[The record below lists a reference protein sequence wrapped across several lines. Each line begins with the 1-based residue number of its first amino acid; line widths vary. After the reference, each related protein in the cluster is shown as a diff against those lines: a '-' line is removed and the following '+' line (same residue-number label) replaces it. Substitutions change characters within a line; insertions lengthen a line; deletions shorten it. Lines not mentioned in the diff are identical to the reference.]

1 MGASSPKDWAADKR
15 RKLKRYA
22 TVEIDTTVAAR
33 DVCFP
38 GVPVAMIHGTAA
50 NGGDNENTTA
60 WISRSPDEIAAAL
73 ASGRK
78 PLGGDPRSGY
88 GKIGGGDLDEL
99 GRLGVEGGR
108 EGKPVATD
116 PECPWVV
123 GASSAEVVKV
133 LGAPAPIGGRWH
145 GNIKAQIAVG
155 VWNLRRHLRAI
166 RKRLD
171 PRLQWAEDDKRVTL
185 WRFCLGRMSWSAGS
199 GGASKH
205 VNAYADELAA
215 VAESA
220 RWGLMMRCAGRVD
233 SGKPKHREDGYT
245 ALRAAQAVEGAVL
258 ALTEGSAEPGAL
270 EFLRDD
276 GLTDDERAAVYARL
290 VEVAR

>member
-1 MGASSPKDWAADKR
+1 MGSSAPKDWALDKR
-15 RKLKRYA
+15 RKLQRYA

-38 GVPVAMIHGTAA
+38 GVPLAMIHGTAA
-50 NGGDNENTTA
+50 NGGDNENTTS
-60 WISRSPDEIAAAL
+60 WISRSPEEVAEAIAK
-73 ASGRK
+73 GRK
-78 PLGGDPRSGY
+78 PLGGDPHSGY

-99 GRLGVEGGR
+99 GRLGVEGGH

-171 PRLQWAEDDKRVTL
+171 PRLQWPEDDKRVTL
-185 WRFCLGRMSWSAGS
+185 VRFCFGRMSWSAGS
-199 GGASKH
+199 GGAAKH
-205 VNAYADELAA
+205 INAYADELAA
-215 VAESA
+215 LPESKW
-220 RWGLMMRCAGRVD
+220 WGAFMRCAGRED
-233 SGKPKHREDGYT
+233 SGKLKHREDGYT

-258 ALTEGSAEPGAL
+258 ALTLGSDEPDAL
-270 EFLRDD
+270 AWLRAD

-290 VEVAR
+290 VEVAQ